1 MVRGIDAV
9 EGEEGRSITMD
20 KIRVI
25 QQIQEHGVV
34 AVLRGESPDEVV
46 EMAGQAIEGGVRII
60 EVTMTVPHAL
70 HAIEQLR
77 RMYSSQS
84 SSSDRFAVIGAGT
97 VLEPVTARSS
107 ILAGAE
113 FVVGPSLNPETI
125 TMCNLYRVPVLPGVM
140 TIAEVQRALELGVDV
155 VKLFP
160 GNLYDPSIIKTIK
173 GPLPQANLMPTGGVD
188 VDNLGDWIRA
198 GAFAVGIGSDLTKE
212 AKASGDLSRVR
223 RKAEQY
229 MEAFRRAKEQI
240 ARG

>member
-1 MVRGIDAV
+1 
-9 EGEEGRSITMD
+9 MD
-20 KIRVI
+20 KMRVI

-34 AVLRGESPDEVV
+34 AVLRGDSPDEVV
-46 EMAGQAIEGGVRII
+46 EMAGQAIEGGIRII

-77 RMYSSQS
+77 RMYSSKS

-212 AKASGDLSRVR
+212 AKASGDLSLVR